1 MKNIAKEYLNHSDI
15 QFDRLLNIDIDTF
28 VTYDMDELFDESDK
42 ILINTSSKEE
52 GHIVKVVDMMNEL
65 MSELDKIRLKNL
77 QKIFQKENHVF
88 GLTRKGKRFILISD
102 KENQNLILCLYGVL
116 KIGHEKFVIKIL
128 KNVI

>member
-1 MKNIAKEYLNHSDI
+1 MWTNEDIAKEYLNHSDI

-65 MSELDKIRLKNL
+65 MSELDKIRLKEFA
-77 QKIFQKENHVF
+77 KDISKENHVF
-88 GLTRKGKRFILISD
+88 GLTRKGKKDLFL
-102 KENQNLILCLYGVL
+102 L
-116 KIGHEKFVIKIL
+116 VIKKI
-128 KNVI
+128 KT

>member
-1 MKNIAKEYLNHSDI
+1 MWTNEDIAKEYLNHSDI

-65 MSELDKIRLKNL
+65 MSELDKFVLKNL
-77 QKIFQKENHVF
+77 QKIFQK
-88 GLTRKGKRFILISD
+88 
-102 KENQNLILCLYGVL
+102 
-116 KIGHEKFVIKIL
+116 KIMFWL
-128 KNVI
+128 NT